1 MLFLKLNSEK
11 SNIISIGDHIYPV
24 DRSCPLNRW
33 YIHFIHCF
41 KQPGALVWFAG
52 DELPYFLHHA
62 KIACCDLLLMSC
74 LIFHTMPKL
83 PVVIC
88 CWWAALFFTPC
99 QNCLL
104 WFAVDELPYFSHH
117 ANIACCDLLVMSC
130 LIFHT
135 MAWCQHCLLW
145 FAGYELPFFYTMPT
159 FPVVCRWW
167 WALSFLHIA
176 YCVLLIWTPLVLHQA
191 LPVMFFCHNSFTKF
205 VAKYTKMYKM

>member
-1 MLFLKLNSEK
+1 M
-11 SNIISIGDHIYPV
+11 IYPLYPLFQTTG
-24 DRSCPLNRW
+24 CP
-33 YIHFIHCF
+33 
-41 KQPGALVWFAG
+41 G
-52 DELPYFLHHA
+52 
-62 KIACCDLLLMSC
+62 
-74 LIFHTMPKL
+74 
-83 PVVIC
+83 VIC
-88 CWWAALFFTPC
+88 WWWAALFFTPC

-117 ANIACCDLLVMSC
+117 AKIDCCDLLLLSC

-135 MAWCQHCLLW
+135 MSWCQHCLLW

-205 VAKYTKMYKM
+205 VSKYTKMYKM